1 MYLLLQSSSE
11 LPMCS
16 LFLKKSTFLL
26 YTIMCILHVECD
38 CGMYVGD
45 SIYISVVPP
54 NYTYNCVRI
63 LFPVWVPLVMHF
75 FNVDKMNC
83 CRIAGLD
90 FFLSFFPLSLPFSL
104 LLFPLLL
111 FVCLFVFFLFCLLS
125 EGTVL
130 KEGIPFLGQSYPKS
144 HF

>member
-63 LFPVWVPLVMHF
+63 LFPVWVPLMMHF
-75 FNVDKMNC
+75 FNF
-83 CRIAGLD
+83 R
-90 FFLSFFPLSLPFSL
+90 
-104 LLFPLLL
+104 
-111 FVCLFVFFLFCLLS
+111 
-125 EGTVL
+125 
-130 KEGIPFLGQSYPKS
+130 
-144 HF
+144 

>member
-1 MYLLLQSSSE
+1 MLLFWRKALYLLLQSSSE

-54 NYTYNCVRI
+54 NYTYI
-63 LFPVWVPLVMHF
+63 LCE
-75 FNVDKMNC
+75 N
-83 CRIAGLD
+83 
-90 FFLSFFPLSLPFSL
+90 SLPSL
-104 LLFPLLL
+104 GTTHDA
-111 FVCLFVFFLFCLLS
+111 FFQLQIKC
-125 EGTVL
+125 G
-130 KEGIPFLGQSYPKS
+130 
-144 HF
+144 